1 MALTPPVLEEA
12 ARLVGAH
19 GLRAYDGV
27 QLASAGAAREAAA
40 GDLAF
45 VAFDTR
51 LREAA
56 TREGLEVL

>member
-1 MALTPPVLEEA
+1 MSGSRPNWFDTEADDPRFVVVALTP
-12 ARLVGAH
+12 RS
-19 GLRAYDGV
+19 D
-27 QLASAGAAREAAA
+27 AA
-40 GDLAF
+40 GGDVAF